1 MAAVSVTW
9 GHGAGVNR
17 YFADESLPGREAAA
31 LKAFARRDPR
41 TWAPLVVNAVVLAIV
56 LAWLWTQTPAR
67 HDPHVAADT
76 AMLSVGAFGVLCA
89 ASYLWW
95 ELSLTSRVRRIVG
108 RQSRV
113 GALLTS
119 SFGPRAVRVT
129 TPDIS
134 YEIPYTSIREVA
146 RFGDVLVI
154 KPNSHLVMALPMELV
169 TRRDYELLMAK
180 VHDRPGRLASTR

>member
-41 TWAPLVVNAVVLAIV
+41 TWVPLVVIAGVLAAG
-56 LAWLWTQTPAR
+56 LAWLWLQSPAR
-67 HDPHVAADT
+67 HDPHVAVDT
-76 AMLSVGAFGVLCA
+76 AILSLAVFSVISGAF
-89 ASYLWW
+89 YLWW
-95 ELSLTSRVRRIVG
+95 ELSLTSRVRRMVG
-108 RQSRV
+108 RQARA

-119 SFGPRAVRVT
+119 SFGPRTVRVT

-134 YEIPYTSIREVA
+134 YEIPYSSITQVA

-154 KPNSHLVMALPMELV
+154 KPNNHVVLALPMELV
-169 TRRDYELLMAK
+169 TRRDYELIMAK
-180 VHDRPGRLASTR
+180 VHPPSDLLTSRR

>member
-1 MAAVSVTW
+1 MSVTW
-9 GHGAGVNR
+9 SHGAGVNR

-41 TWAPLVVNAVVLAIV
+41 TWVPLVVNAVVLAAV
-56 LAWLWTQTPAR
+56 LAWLWLQSPAR
-67 HDPHVAADT
+67 HDPRVAADT
-76 AMLSVGAFGVLCA
+76 AMVSLAVFGVLSA

-95 ELSLTSRVRRIVG
+95 ELSLTSRVRRMVG
-108 RQSRV
+108 RQARV

-119 SFGPRAVRVT
+119 SFGPRTVRVT

-134 YEIPYTSIREVA
+134 YEIPYTSITQVA

-154 KPNSHLVMALPMELV
+154 KPNNHLVMALPMELV
-169 TRRDYELLMAK
+169 PRRDYELIMAK
-180 VHDRPGRLASTR
+180 VHRPDGWLASTR